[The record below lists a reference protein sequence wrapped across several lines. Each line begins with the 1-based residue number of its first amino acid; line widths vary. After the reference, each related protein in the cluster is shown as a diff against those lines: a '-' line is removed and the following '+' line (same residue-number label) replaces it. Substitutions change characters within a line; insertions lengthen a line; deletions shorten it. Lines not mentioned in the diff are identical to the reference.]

1 MDGGSCRPRRE
12 GLEEVAGCLQP
23 LDLRSERTSHC
34 VDSEEAD
41 NTDKKGKIRGWM
53 VRNMIKFGKGVVRHR
68 IPILILAILLLIPSG
83 IGYLKTRVNYDILS
97 YLPGEIETMKGQ
109 DLLLDEFGTGA
120 FSFVV
125 VEGMED
131 KDIEK
136 LADQMEDIKHVKSV
150 IWYGSV
156 GDFSIPR
163 EALPDDIYK
172 FFNNKEADSQLMAVL
187 YDDAMSSDGT
197 MEAVEEI
204 NQLVEGKCF
213 VSGMA
218 SVNNDIKK
226 LAEDEAVVYVIIA
239 VVLSLIVLSLTMD
252 SAVVPFLFL
261 LSIGMAIIYNLG
273 SNVFLGQ
280 ISFVTKALAA
290 VLQLGVTMD
299 YSIFLWHSYQEQQVR
314 FGGDKN
320 RAMAHAI
327 SNTITS
333 VVGSS
338 ITTVAGFVAL
348 CFMSFTLG
356 KDLGIVMAKGV
367 VFGVIGCV
375 TILPSLIL
383 VFDKAIEKTRH
394 RVIMPDVGRIAGWV
408 TRHSAIFII
417 AFLIILVPA
426 IYGYTHTEVY
436 YDLTGTLPETF
447 ASKLANDKLNEQYDM
462 GATHIIL
469 AKSSLSEKDSI
480 NMMDE
485 IKKLDGVKLAVSLDS
500 ALGPNIPQEMVP
512 EGIRDI
518 FVSGDYQMMLVSS
531 EYATA
536 SDEVNRQCDEIERIV
551 KKYDDS
557 AMLIGEAPCTKD
569 LIEITDTDFKRVS
582 IVSIGAIFLII
593 ALVFKS
599 VTLPLL
605 LVMVIEFAIFINMG
619 IPAYTGSVLPF
630 IASIVIGT
638 IQLGATVDYAILMT
652 NKYKKNR
659 YNGLEKK
666 EAITDALGK
675 STQSVIVSALSFFA
689 ATFGVGVYSNIDM
702 ISSLCMLMARGAI
715 VSMFVVVFILPSMFM
730 VFDRLIC
737 ATSAGFRKKDR

>member
-1 MDGGSCRPRRE
+1 
-12 GLEEVAGCLQP
+12 
-23 LDLRSERTSHC
+23 
-34 VDSEEAD
+34 
-41 NTDKKGKIRGWM
+41 
-53 VRNMIKFGKGVVRHR
+53 MIKFGKGVVKLR
-68 IPILILAILLLIPSG
+68 IPILILAFLLLIPSG
-83 IGYLKTRVNYDILS
+83 IGYVNTRVNYDILS

-131 KDIEK
+131 KDVEK
-136 LADQMEDIKHVKSV
+136 VADQIKDIKHVKSV

-156 GDFSIPR
+156 ADFSIPK
-163 EALPDDIYK
+163 EALPDDVYE

-187 YDDAMSSDGT
+187 YDDAMSADGT
-197 MEAVEEI
+197 MEAVEQM
-204 NQLVEGKCF
+204 NQLMEDKCF
-213 VSGMA
+213 VSGMT

-226 LAEDEAVVYVIIA
+226 VSENEAVIYVLIA

-252 SAVVPFLFL
+252 SVVVPFLFL
-261 LSIGMAIIYNLG
+261 LSIGMAIVYNLG

-299 YSIFLWHSYQEQQVR
+299 YSIFLWHSYEEQQER
-314 FGGDKN
+314 FNGDKE

-338 ITTVAGFVAL
+338 ITTVAGFLAL

-356 KDLGIVMAKGV
+356 RDLGIVMAKGV

-383 VFDKAIEKTRH
+383 VFDKAVEKTKH
-394 RVIMPDVGRIAGWV
+394 RVILPDAGKIAGWV
-408 TRHSAIFII
+408 TRHSAVFLVV
-417 AFLIILVPA
+417 FLIVLVPA
-426 IYGYTHTEVY
+426 IYGYTHTDVY
-436 YDLTGTLPETF
+436 YDLTGTLPDTF
-447 ASKLANDKLNEQYDM
+447 ASKVANDKLTEQYHM
-462 GATHIIL
+462 GATHMIL
-469 AKSSLSEKDSI
+469 TKSSLSEKDSM
-480 NMMDE
+480 NMIDE

-500 ALGPNIPQEMVP
+500 VLGPNIPQEMVP
-512 EGIRDI
+512 ENIKDI
-518 FVSGDYQMMLVSS
+518 FISGDYQMMLVSS
-531 EYATA
+531 EYVTA
-536 SDEVNRQCDEIERIV
+536 SDEVNKQCDEINKII

-569 LIEITDTDFKRVS
+569 LIEITDKDFKRVS
-582 IVSIGAIFLII
+582 AVSIGVIFLII

-599 VTLPLL
+599 ISLPII
-605 LVMVIEFAIFINMG
+605 LVAVIEFAIFINMG
-619 IPAYTGSVLPF
+619 IPAYTGTVLPF

-659 YNGLEKK
+659 YNGMEKK

-689 ATFGVGVYSNIDM
+689 ATFGVGMYSNIDM
-702 ISSLCMLMARGAI
+702 ISSLCILMARGAI

-730 VFDRLIC
+730 IFDRIIC
-737 ATSAGFRKKDR
+737 ASSAGFKVKNK